1 MDKITEYLMK
11 CSREYYAGCP
21 SISDDV
27 FDALADSVGFNQLG
41 AKQHEDIEKHFYPM
55 YSLQKFYEDEGMKN
69 PLEGFSDIDMSPKID
84 GAAVSLLYI
93 DGRLVRALSRGDGLE
108 GKLVTEKFINTKLVP
123 QEISQQGIVQITGE
137 LAAPSHVEN
146 ARNYAAGS
154 LNLKDLEEFKTR
166 AVTFFAYGIQP
177 ANHTTFRESM
187 QYLISQGF
195 NTIKDAD
202 IDKIYPCDGVVF
214 RLNNYI
220 EFYNAGYTAKH
231 PKGAFALKQRNEAVE
246 TILLDV
252 IWQVGKS
259 GKVTP
264 VGILEP
270 VKVGDALVAKAT
282 LNNIAFIRALDLCI
296 GDTVA
301 IERAGD
307 IIPRVL
313 YKVEA

>member
-21 SISDDV
+21 SITDEV
-27 FDALADSVGFNQLG
+27 FDALADSVGFSQLG
-41 AKQHEDIEKHFYPM
+41 TKQHEDTEKHFYPM

-69 PLEGFSDIDMSPKID
+69 PLEGYTDIDMSPKID
-84 GAAVSLLYI
+84 GAAVDLLYI
-93 DGRLVRALSRGDGLE
+93 DGKLVRALTRGDGVE
-108 GKLVTEKFINTKLVP
+108 GKLVTEKFLNTNLIP
-123 QEISQQGIVQITGE
+123 HTISQEGIVQITGE
-137 LAAPSHVEN
+137 LAAPNHIEN

-154 LNLKDLEEFKTR
+154 LNLNSVEEFKTR

-177 ANHTTFRESM
+177 ATHSTFRESM
-187 QYLISQGF
+187 QYLSSQGF
-195 NTIKDAD
+195 STIKDSE

-214 RLNNYI
+214 RLNKYVD
-220 EFYNAGYTAKH
+220 FYNAGYTSKH
-231 PKGAFALKQRNEAVE
+231 PRGAFALKQRNEAVE
-246 TILLDV
+246 TVLRDV
-252 IWQVGKS
+252 LWQVGKS

-264 VGILEP
+264 VGILDP
-270 VKVGDALVAKAT
+270 VKVGDAIVSRAT
-282 LNNIAFIRALDLCI
+282 LNNIAFIKALDLCI